1 MPAPLKVLFVT
12 SECAPFAKTGGLG
25 EVIGALPNALRRR
38 GVDVR
43 VIMPLY
49 AGMPWQVFEPLEGIL
64 SVPMWFGT
72 AHARVRLGR
81 LPRSEVPVYF
91 LEHHR
96 YFDRPHL
103 YGPPPEAYPDN
114 LERFAFLSRGALELV
129 KAIGWIPDVIH
140 AHDWQTALVP
150 VYVDTVEWAQPLHG
164 SATIYTIHNLAYQ
177 GVYDG
182 GAMFVTGLGPEHYHA
197 REFEHFGTLNLT
209 KAALYHSTLL
219 TTVSP
224 TYAREIQTGA
234 YGCGLDGILAE
245 RGSDLFGIL
254 NGIDAEEWNPATDP
268 YLAAHFDVH
277 DLAGKARCKA
287 ALQREA
293 GLPERPEV
301 PLLALIA
308 RLVPQKGVD
317 VLAHALDTLL
327 GWDVQLIM
335 LGSGDL
341 EAERF
346 FASRARSRRDRFCAW
361 FPFDDGRAHRMQAG
375 ADFFV
380 MPSRFEPCGLSQL
393 YAMRYGT
400 LPIVRA
406 TGGLADTVTTYD
418 EATGAGTGFVFHDL
432 RPDSLADTIGWA
444 VSTWYNRP
452 TQIDAMRRRA
462 MGEDHSWGRAAGEYT
477 RLYLAA
483 YARRRGH
490 GFPEA
495 TSGDGAADWDPAAAL
510 RSSVVGAGPQDGG
523 EERRDAIRAL
533 RPVGTADALQAA
545 RRLMLIGDAARK
557 RLDMRGSEA

>member
-1 MPAPLKVLFVT
+1 MTTSLKVLFVT

-25 EVIGALPNALRRR
+25 EVIGALPKALRRQ
-38 GVDVR
+38 GLDVR

-49 AGMPWQVFEPLEGIL
+49 AGMPWQHFEPLEGIL

-72 AHARVRLGR
+72 AHARVRLAR
-81 LPRSEVPVYF
+81 LPRSEVSVYF

-103 YGPPPEAYPDN
+103 YGPPPDAYPDN
-114 LERFAFLSRGALELV
+114 LERFAFLSRGALELT
-129 KAIGWIPDVIH
+129 KALGWIPDVIH

-150 VYVDTVEWAQPLHG
+150 VYVDTVEWAKPLHG
-164 SATIYTIHNLAYQ
+164 CATVYTIHNLAYQ

-197 REFEHFGTLNLT
+197 REFEHFGTVNLT
-209 KAALYHSTLL
+209 KAALYRSTLL

-224 TYAREIQTGA
+224 TYAREIQTPA
-234 YGCGLDGILAE
+234 YGCGLDGVLAE
-245 RGSDLFGIL
+245 RGADLVGIL

-268 YLAAHFDVH
+268 HLAAPFDAH
-277 DLAGKARCKA
+277 DLEGKARCKA

-293 GLPERPEV
+293 GLPRRPEV

-317 VLAHALDTLL
+317 VFAHALDTILA
-327 GWDVQLIM
+327 WDIQLVM
-335 LGSGDL
+335 LGSGDP
-341 EAERF
+341 EAGRF
-346 FASRARSRRDRFCAW
+346 FSSRAHSHSDRFCAW
-361 FPFDDGRAHRMQAG
+361 FPFDDARAHRIQAA

-406 TGGLADTVTTYD
+406 TGGLVDTVTSYE
-418 EATGAGTGFVFHDL
+418 EATGFGTGFAFHDL
-432 RPDSLADTIGWA
+432 RSNSLADAIGWA
-444 VSTWYNRP
+444 VSTWYDRP
-452 TQIDAMRRRA
+452 AHVDAMRRRA
-462 MGEDHSWGRAAGEYT
+462 MVEDNSWDRAAREYAH
-477 RLYLAA
+477 LYLAA

-490 GFPEA
+490 AFPDADRAGA
-495 TSGDGAADWDPAAAL
+495 TEQGPRPAPLPFAAETP
-510 RSSVVGAGPQDGG
+510 DGG
-523 EERRDAIRAL
+523 RATTDVSL
-533 RPVGTADALQAA
+533 PSTRPDRLPPLPARFGRATAA
-545 RRLMLIGDAARK
+545 RSRSQRYAER
-557 RLDMRGSEA
+557 

>member
-1 MPAPLKVLFVT
+1 MATPLKVLFVT

-25 EVIGALPNALRRR
+25 EVIGALPKALRRH
-38 GVDVR
+38 GLDVR

-49 AGMPWQVFEPLEGIL
+49 AGMPWQHFEPLEGIL

-81 LPRSEVPVYF
+81 LPHSAVPVYF
-91 LEHHR
+91 VEHHR

-103 YGPPPEAYPDN
+103 YGAPSEAYPDN

-129 KAIGWIPDVIH
+129 KALGWIPDVIH
-140 AHDWQTALVP
+140 ANDWQTALVP

-164 SATIYTIHNLAYQ
+164 CATVYTIHNLAYQ

-182 GAMFVTGLGPEHYHA
+182 GAMFITGLGPEHYHS
-197 REFEHFGTLNLT
+197 REFEHFGTVNLA
-209 KAALYHSTLL
+209 KAALYHATAL
-219 TTVSP
+219 TAVSP
-224 TYAREIQTGA
+224 TYAHEIQTGA
-234 YGCGLDGILAE
+234 FGCGLDGILAE
-245 RGSDLFGIL
+245 RAGDLVGIL
-254 NGIDAEEWNPATDP
+254 NGIDTEEWNPATDP
-268 YLAAHFDVH
+268 HLADPFDAQ

-293 GLPERPEV
+293 GLPLRPEV
-301 PLLALIA
+301 PLHALIA

-317 VLAHALDTLL
+317 VLADALDTVL

-335 LGSGDL
+335 LGSGDP

-346 FASRARSRRDRFCAW
+346 LAARARTSSDRFCAW
-361 FPFDDGRAHRMQAG
+361 FPFDNGRAHRLQAG
-375 ADFFV
+375 ADFLV

-406 TGGLADTVTTYD
+406 TGGLADTVRTYD
-418 EATGAGTGFVFHDL
+418 EASGDGTGFVFHDL

-452 TQIDAMRRRA
+452 SHIERMRRRA
-462 MGEDHSWGRAAGEYT
+462 MAQDHSWDRAADEYVQ
-477 RLYLAA
+477 LYLAA

-495 TSGDGAADWDPAAAL
+495 NSLERDEGADRDRREAPPPSAPGPRKMVARVSTAPMLFERLPLPARQAYATAL
-510 RSSVVGAGPQDGG
+510 RQR
-523 EERRDAIRAL
+523 E
-533 RPVGTADALQAA
+533 
-545 RRLMLIGDAARK
+545 
-557 RLDMRGSEA
+557 